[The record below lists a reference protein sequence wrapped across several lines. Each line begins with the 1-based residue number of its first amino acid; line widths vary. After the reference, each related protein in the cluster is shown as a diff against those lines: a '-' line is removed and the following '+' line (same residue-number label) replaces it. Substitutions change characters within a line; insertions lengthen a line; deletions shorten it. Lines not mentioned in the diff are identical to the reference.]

1 MGDAMTAVLM
11 ATDRPTSAKD
21 RKAHMEAVAA
31 RLEAEENARLQEHR
45 KACNLPVPNEA
56 DEVAGEEVSGAEGA
70 SAEDSGALLQFEA
83 EVAVTAGRH
92 LVVAKTKAAKS
103 ELAMFNRAEELVS
116 RLRDERDHLTT
127 HLERLK
133 LSSRERDR
141 DNRES
146 SAADAA
152 SEAVDADAEAQ
163 SEVERMFEELV
174 GEDPGTDDDD
184 DDWLSLADASRVSAA
199 MAAAVADSSDSSR
212 PASGVSDPQPRSPP
226 QGGAPAHISP
236 RVGTPTLE
244 SELEPE
250 PEPEPELEPEPES
263 EPEPEPGPRQSEP
276 RSVPDAARASDQ
288 PRSAGAKRR
297 PSGDKQQGTR
307 DKGERRGPKPRRAG
321 AILGVS
327 LASAR
332 GVVLHVLWPTD

>member
-45 KACNLPVPNEA
+45 EACNLPVPIEPN
-56 DEVAGEEVSGAEGA
+56 EVAGEEISGAERA
-70 SAEDSGALLQFEA
+70 STEDSGALLEFEA

-103 ELAMFNRAEELVS
+103 ELAMFDRAEELVS

-127 HLERLK
+127 HLQRLK
-133 LSSRERDR
+133 LSSRESDR
-141 DNRES
+141 DNPEG

-152 SEAVDADAEAQ
+152 SQAVDDDAEAQ

-174 GEDPGTDDDD
+174 GNDPGTDDDD

-226 QGGAPAHISP
+226 QGGAPARISP
-236 RVGTPTLE
+236 RVGTPTTPT
-244 SELEPE
+244 LEPE
-250 PEPEPELEPEPES
+250 PEPEPQPEPQ
-263 EPEPEPGPRQSEP
+263 PGPRQSEP
-276 RSVPDAARASDQ
+276 CSVPDAAQASDQ
-288 PRSAGAKRR
+288 RRSAGAKRR
-297 PSGDKQQGTR
+297 PSGGKHQGAR
-307 DKGERRGPKPRRAG
+307 DKGERKGPKPRRAG

-327 LASAR
+327 LASCR
-332 GVVLHVLWPTD
+332 GVILYMLWLTH